1 MKLPSLED
9 AASKDLEKLLKEVSE
24 CEDVDFD
31 QDSSTTGTSQP
42 SFVEEP
48 IRSED
53 VGQTFAES
61 AESQPLTYFDNEVRF
76 LDAYNFSL
84 NAYLISI

>member
-1 MKLPSLED
+1 MPSLED

-53 VGQTFAES
+53 VGQTFAE
-61 AESQPLTYFDNEVRF
+61 VRKASH
-76 LDAYNFSL
+76 LRPSTTR
-84 NAYLISI
+84 